1 MAPFGQTAA
10 AHTTYYVVLL
20 ISLTWHTSTIASTLT
35 RESAPLSPRESSA
48 PKSGSRG
55 HKGSKQAS
63 ITTPPSMGYVARTV
77 TLELITYTNAGG
89 ISEYLLFAPLVRRPG
104 APRLAAQQRP
114 QITCRTRSLS
124 GEICMSM

>member
-1 MAPFGQTAA
+1 MHKQQQQQVAA
-10 AHTTYYVVLL
+10 RARLQPAHAQKKKIGALQEAAGKPRL
-20 ISLTWHTSTIASTLT
+20 
-35 RESAPLSPRESSA
+35 SANL
-48 PKSGSRG
+48 
-55 HKGSKQAS
+55 
-63 ITTPPSMGYVARTV
+63 
-77 TLELITYTNAGG
+77 TYTNAGG